1 VKVKCCVHQFNSGL
15 EHCHDRGVLH
25 HNIKGSHLLLDNNG
39 VLKISNFGM
48 ASFFD
53 FNHKQSMMSMV
64 VTMWYELKKI
74 LFGVID
80 YGVGVDLW
88 SVDIYLLSCWLE
100 CCSFVRSGHRGP
112 TLDQLI
118 RED

>member
-1 VKVKCCVHQFNSGL
+1 VKVKYCVHQFNSGL

-53 FNHKQSMMSMV
+53 FNYKQSMMSMV
-64 VTMWYELKKI
+64 VTMWYELKNTI
-74 LFGVID
+74 WCHR
-80 YGVGVDLW
+80 LW
-88 SVDIYLLSCWLE
+88 SWCRLVECGYILAELLAGML
-100 CCSFVRSGHRGP
+100 FLG
-112 TLDQLI
+112 QI
-118 RED
+118 RPS